1 MKNFV
6 FGSIIGAAISAAII
20 KRKEICEAVKAK
32 YAEMKSAYEEKAE
45 EVKEKVEET
54 KSEVKD

>member
-20 KRKEICEAVKAK
+20 KREEICAAVKSK
-32 YAEMKSAYEEKAE
+32 YAEIKSAYEKKAE
-45 EVKEKVEET
+45 EVKETVEET
-54 KSEVKD
+54 KTEQN